1 MDRMKRALGGFLA
14 AALVA
19 GAAFAAAPESPGAAY
34 RRGDFAEAIR
44 LVTPQAKR
52 GRIDAQMMLGQMY
65 LKGEG
70 VPADAVTGVEWIHKA
85 ADQGSDLAAFQMGLF
100 AASGIGGPADMAG
113 AAAWYR
119 RAAHQGYADAA
130 YNLAVL
136 YHSGRGVERSD
147 ALALNWSNA
156 AIAWQPASAPA
167 EMTARFT
174 TLRDS
179 VLAGM
184 TPDERIAAPRLV
196 STDGPL
202 LFARPSNEAE
212 LFKKGSKEYPLGLRQ
227 LARGGTVVALL
238 LVRADGTVGESRIET
253 STGHAALD
261 EATLRLLGSAHVPPR
276 RVDGRAIDSWQLV
289 KWKWTSFEQAPTFSS
304 MNAMRSNRVQ

>member
-1 MDRMKRALGGFLA
+1 MQQALGGILA
-14 AALVA
+14 MALAA
-19 GAAFAAAPESPGAAY
+19 GAALAAAPESPGAAY

-44 LVTPQAKR
+44 LVTPQAKK
-52 GRIDAQMMLGQMY
+52 GQMDAQMMLGQMY

-70 VPADAVTGVEWIHKA
+70 VPPDAVKGVEWIRMA
-85 ADQGSDLAAFQMGLF
+85 ADQGSDLAASQMGLF
-100 AASGIGGPADMAG
+100 AANGTGGPPNTAA

-119 RAAHQGYADAA
+119 KAAHQGYADAA

-136 YHSGRGVERSD
+136 YHGGRGVERSD

-156 AIAWQPASAPA
+156 AIACQPATAPA
-167 EMTARFT
+167 EMTARFA

-179 VLAGM
+179 ILAGM
-184 TPDERIAAPRLV
+184 SPDERIAAPRLV
-196 STDGPL
+196 SADGPL

-212 LFKKGSKEYPLGLRQ
+212 LFNKGSKEYPLGLRQ

-238 LVRADGTVGESRIET
+238 LVRADGTVTDSRIET

-261 EATLRLLGSAHVPPR
+261 AATLRLLGSAKVEPR
-276 RVDGRAIDSWQLV
+276 RIDGRSIDSWQLV
-289 KWKWTSFEQAPTFSS
+289 KWTWRSFEQAPTYSS
-304 MNAMRSNRVQ
+304 MNAMRPQRVQ